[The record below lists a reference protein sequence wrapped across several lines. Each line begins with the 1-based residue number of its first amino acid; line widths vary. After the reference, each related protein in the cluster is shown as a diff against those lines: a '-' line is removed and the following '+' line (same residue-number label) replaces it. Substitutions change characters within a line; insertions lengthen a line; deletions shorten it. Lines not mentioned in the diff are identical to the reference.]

1 MAIIDKPSDYFNTAL
16 YTGNG
21 TSQSITSLDFQP
33 DLTWIKGRSDV
44 IAHVLFDSVR
54 GAGGNKEIGSN
65 VTYAEGG
72 NASISYGFLSS
83 FNSDGFSV
91 SQGTSS
97 PYQADYTNKNSS
109 TYASWNW
116 KAGGTAVSNTVGDI
130 ASSVSANQDAGFSI
144 VTYTGTGANATV
156 GHGLGAA
163 PRFIITKRLDSGS
176 AWFAYSEAIP
186 NMNTGFM
193 TFSED
198 GAFTVNSTIWNNTS
212 PTSSVVSIG
221 TSPSINASSGRFVL
235 YCFAEKQGFSK
246 FGSYTGNGSA
256 DGTFVYTG
264 FKPAFVMV
272 KRTDTSGNWII
283 WDNKRNNDTPAG
295 ANYIDLL
302 LYPNASDA
310 EVDTGGAYFVDILS
324 NGFKLRGTGANS
336 NASGGTYIYLAI
348 AEQSFVTS
356 TDNGSIPA
364 TAR

>member
-1 MAIIDKPSDYFNTAL
+1 MAYTTIDKPSDYFNTAL

-21 TSQSITSLDFQP
+21 TTQSITSLDFQP

-116 KAGGTAVSNTVGDI
+116 LGGGTAVSNTDGSI
-130 ASSVSANQDAGFSI
+130 TSSVSANTTSGFSV
-144 VTYTGTGANATV
+144 VTWTSNGSSNQTI
-156 GHGLGAA
+156 GHGLGVA
-163 PRFIITKRLDSGS
+163 PAMYIIKNRSTTTDWGVYHQSLGATKWIRL
-176 AWFAYSEAIP
+176 
-186 NMNTGFM
+186 
-193 TFSED
+193 
-198 GAFTVNSTIWNNTS
+198 NSTDIAYTASDYWNNTA
-212 PTSSVVSIG
+212 PTSTVFTVG
-221 TSPSINASSGRFVL
+221 ANNTNVNDTSGNSYVA
-235 YCFAEKQGFSK
+235 YCFAEVKGYSK
-246 FGSYTGNGSA
+246 MGSYTGNGSA

-264 FKPAFVMV
+264 FKPAFVLLKQSTSTTQWFMLDNKRNTYNV
-272 KRTDTSGNWII
+272 VNDRLRTDTSDSGSTSL
-283 WDNKRNNDTPAG
+283 DFMDFT
-295 ANYIDLL
+295 
-302 LYPNASDA
+302 
-310 EVDTGGAYFVDILS
+310 S
-324 NGFKLRGTGANS
+324 NGFKMRGTYNGYNV
-336 NASGGTYIYLAI
+336 SGGTYIYMAF
-348 AEQSFVTS
+348 AEQPFVTS